1 MVKQT
6 GRPYALDF
14 LSAAKYLDNA
24 MAYEEKEEYMS
35 VNECDGNVRQ
45 INF

>member
-6 GRPYALDF
+6 GKPYALDF
-14 LSAAKYLDNA
+14 LSATKYLD

-35 VNECDGNVRQ
+35 LNECDGNVRQ